1 MGDALAR
8 IEGVEGWLSEAQARR
23 LYGAAEALA
32 PPARIV
38 EIGSYRGRSAIVFA
52 SAAPEQTELFA
63 IDPHAGNDRGPQ
75 QIHGTAAEGN
85 SDHSAFLAN
94 LERAGATERVR
105 HVRLPSQEAL
115 GAVEGPVDLL
125 YVDGAHRYRP
135 ARDDI
140 VRWGARV
147 APGGTML
154 IHDSFSSIGVTL
166 AILRHLASSGEF
178 STSAARRRSRN
189 TAATNRAA
197 PPGCAARCASSLS
210 CRGSRGTCSSSSRWS
225 CAFARWPVCWATAA
239 TAGRV
244 DPRLL
249 PPFRIAAKR

>member
-1 MGDALAR
+1 MVSVSDALAR

-23 LYGAAEALA
+23 LYGAAESLA
-32 PPARIV
+32 APARIV

-52 SAAPEQTELFA
+52 SAAPEETELFA

-94 LERAGATERVR
+94 LERAGAAERVR

-166 AILRHLASSGEF
+166 AILRHLAWSGEF
-178 STSAARRRSRN
+178 SYVGRTASLAQYRRDQPRGAARLRSALRQL
-189 TAATNRAA
+189 AQL
-197 PPGCAARCASSLS
+197 P
-210 CRGSRGTCSSSSRWS
+210 W
-225 CAFARWPVCWATAA
+225 FARNVLVKLALVLRLRPLA
-239 TAGRV
+239 
-244 DPRLL
+244 RLL
-249 PPFRIAAKR
+249 GHRGDAWPY

>member
-1 MGDALAR
+1 MSVGDALER

-23 LYGAAEALA
+23 LYGAAETLI

-52 SAAPEQTELFA
+52 TAAPEETELVA

-75 QIHGTAAEGN
+75 QIHGTVDEGE

-94 LERAGATERVR
+94 LERAGAAERVT

-115 GAVEGPVDLL
+115 GAVEGAVDLL

-166 AILRHLASSGEF
+166 AILRHLVASREF
-178 STSAARRRSRN
+178 AYVGRTASLAQYRRDQPRGRERRRSAMRQL
-189 TAATNRAA
+189 AQL
-197 PPGCAARCASSLS
+197 P
-210 CRGSRGTCSSSSRWS
+210 W
-225 CAFARWPVCWATAA
+225 FARNVLVKLALVLRLRALA
-239 TAGRV
+239 
-244 DPRLL
+244 RLL
-249 PPFRIAAKR
+249 GHRSGDWPY